1 MAVVPAWDFPGADGD
16 YAYLPALALAS
27 GMRTGA
33 GFPART
39 VIIIAKL
46 DDTAP
51 GSDMVLFSTKR
62 ASNDAVAHAM
72 AFDDGSNRIDYT
84 YGTVV
89 QTSTANNSVSAS
101 TWYAFCYCDAGNGG
115 NITVRII
122 PLSTATQS
130 SSASAASGGSFF
142 DDGQTQQID
151 LGAYEAAGV
160 VNQELL
166 NGQIAIVLVLDG
178 TALSQSECEAF
189 AADPLVYGDTLCQTY
204 GTECYFWDDSGIDVG
219 DNFVGAPTLVGGVT
233 RDAAG
238 GPDIPERTPPVQ
250 ANQPTISS
258 VGDYGIIF
266 NGEIQ
271 VVVTGTNFG
280 TTTGI
285 VGLTNDQLGTEQVEQ
300 DINSWSATEIS
311 FNCDLGD
318 ELTPGQK
325 YLFVTNQTVGDDF
338 GQDDGIAI
346 SVLADPGAAVIGL
359 RQNPAPINL
368 QASTPVS
375 LDMGSLLYKRDAQEE
390 LTYSASGLPTGAT
403 INSATGVI
411 SGTPSAAATYSP
423 SVTVTDGNG
432 DTAVQAFSW
441 VVSPLV
447 VVPPDPEDPDSGSM
461 PPNTGSSRRATRR
474 SI

>member
-16 YAYLPALALAS
+16 YAYLPALALTS

-39 VIIIAKL
+39 VIIVASL
-46 DDTAP
+46 DTVAP
-51 GSDMVLFSTKR
+51 GADMILFSTKR
-62 ASNDAVAHAM
+62 ASNDAIAHAM
-72 AFDDGSNRIDYT
+72 AFDDGANRIDYT

-89 QTSTANNSVSAS
+89 QTSTANSSVAAS

-115 NITVRII
+115 NITVRVI
-122 PLSTATQS
+122 PLSTASQT

-160 VNQELL
+160 VNQEL
-166 NGQIAIVLVLDG
+166 NGQIALVLVLDG
-178 TALSQSECEAF
+178 TALSQAECESF

-204 GTECYFWDDSGIDVG
+204 GTECYFWDDTGIDVG

-233 RDAAG
+233 RGASA

-250 ANQPTISS
+250 ANQPTITS

-266 NGEIQ
+266 AGEIQ
-271 VVVTGTNFG
+271 VVITGTNFG

-285 VGLTNDQLGTEQVEQ
+285 VGLTNDPQGGSQVEQ
-300 DINSWSATEIS
+300 DINSWSATQIS
-311 FNCDLGD
+311 FNCDLGA
-318 ELTPGQK
+318 LAPGQK
-325 YLFVTNQTVGDDF
+325 YLFVTNQTIGDDF
-338 GQDDGIAI
+338 GQDGVTSI

-359 RQNPAPINL
+359 RQDPAPINL

-375 LDMGSLLYKRDAQEE
+375 LDMGSLLYKRDAQES

-411 SGTPSAAATYSP
+411 TGTPSAAATYSP

-441 VVSPLV
+441 VIDPLA
-447 VVPPDPEDPDSGSM
+447 VPEVPGQASVLR
-461 PPNTGSSRRATRR
+461 PNTGESRRATRG